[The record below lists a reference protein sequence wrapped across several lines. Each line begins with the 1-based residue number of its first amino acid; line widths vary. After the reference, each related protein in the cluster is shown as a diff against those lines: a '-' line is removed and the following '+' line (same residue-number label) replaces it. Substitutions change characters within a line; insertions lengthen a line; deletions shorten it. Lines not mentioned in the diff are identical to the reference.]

1 MGREFWLIL
10 DPTKSELTCI
20 AHLLQIRNIYIDYEC
35 QISSPSFQDAIQ
47 AQLVIQKM
55 SELTTQESSDDLDP
69 ISESPSKTLDE
80 DRESSS
86 DGNDETLGDD
96 DIIDAIDEV
105 TDDPKADHAAATIE
119 SKNNDNNSS
128 LDTANANLDFRN
140 VTDIE
145 NNIPVSSFS

>member
-1 MGREFWLIL
+1 
-10 DPTKSELTCI
+10 
-20 AHLLQIRNIYIDYEC
+20 
-35 QISSPSFQDAIQ
+35 
-47 AQLVIQKM
+47 M

-69 ISESPSKTLDE
+69 ISESPSRTLDE

-145 NNIPVSSFS
+145 NNIPVSLFFKLKAIFFQKQRLGPFVNYVSTLGYLVGWLNANQC

>member
-1 MGREFWLIL
+1 
-10 DPTKSELTCI
+10 
-20 AHLLQIRNIYIDYEC
+20 
-35 QISSPSFQDAIQ
+35 
-47 AQLVIQKM
+47 M

-86 DGNDETLGDD
+86 DGNDETLEDD

-105 TDDPKADHAAATIE
+105 TDDPKADLAAATIE
-119 SKNNDNNSS
+119 SKNNDNSS

>member
-1 MGREFWLIL
+1 
-10 DPTKSELTCI
+10 
-20 AHLLQIRNIYIDYEC
+20 
-35 QISSPSFQDAIQ
+35 
-47 AQLVIQKM
+47 M

-105 TDDPKADHAAATIE
+105 TDDPKADLAAATIE

-128 LDTANANLDFRN
+128 LDTANANLAFRN